1 MQGGDYQSIKR
12 VTKMFKSRQNGK
24 KLTVLTHTYHVKTVF
39 FKIIRLLVYV
49 NVTRMKDN
57 VFIEK

>member
-12 VTKMFKSRQNGK
+12 VAKMFKSRQNEK

-49 NVTRMKDN
+49 NCNTNER
-57 VFIEK
+57 